1 MGAPDPRLI
10 GPRNLDLRLSHQL
23 RSYAKAD
30 PPPSRVQ
37 PAPLQLIQQ
46 LQTHAVTAWTKAVC
60 DMSLIGFFFLCRP
73 GEYTYP
79 SDADTRSSPFC
90 LQDVSFYSGALHL
103 PAATTPAYALHAAT
117 SVYLTFTDQKNGV
130 RGERVGHTRSGDSFA
145 CPVLAILRRVLHLRS
160 HNAPSTTPLYMV
172 RHDEV
177 WLPIRSHSIT
187 QALRVAAE
195 ATAASLNINPDC
207 ISARS
212 LRSGGAMALLCAGI
226 DTDIIR
232 LVGRWKSDE
241 MLRYLH
247 VQALPHTTVLA
258 KDMFRHGAFSLLP
271 HQPLAPAALPI
282 LALAA

>member
-1 MGAPDPRLI
+1 
-10 GPRNLDLRLSHQL
+10 
-23 RSYAKAD
+23 
-30 PPPSRVQ
+30 
-37 PAPLQLIQQ
+37 
-46 LQTHAVTAWTKAVC
+46 
-60 DMSLIGFFFLCRP
+60 
-73 GEYTYP
+73 
-79 SDADTRSSPFC
+79 
-90 LQDVSFYSGALHL
+90 
-103 PAATTPAYALHAAT
+103 
-117 SVYLTFTDQKNGV
+117 VYLTFTDQKNGV